1 MLIAILRTSFPQ
13 PLQGMELQE
22 KDTKK
27 AYWRTQ
33 CNLIKTKKIETKY
46 ILIDEKTCNDVVIYF
61 TRYVHRNSIK
71 ILSLHYH
78 ELMWKIRKPEEK
90 KYLVVDYYMLLK
102 LLDKGKIII
111 DKVIDYSKEIR
122 NIEKFQ
128 DTKILIDTD
137 DILADVITFKNI
149 KLITYI
155 ITDDGKF
162 YEQIFSEESLF
173 VA

>member
-1 MLIAILRTSFPQ
+1 
-13 PLQGMELQE
+13 MELQE

-102 LLDKGKIII
+102 LLDKEKIII

-122 NIEKFQ
+122 SID

-155 ITDDGKF
+155 IADDGKF
-162 YEQIFSEESLF
+162 YQQIFSEESWF